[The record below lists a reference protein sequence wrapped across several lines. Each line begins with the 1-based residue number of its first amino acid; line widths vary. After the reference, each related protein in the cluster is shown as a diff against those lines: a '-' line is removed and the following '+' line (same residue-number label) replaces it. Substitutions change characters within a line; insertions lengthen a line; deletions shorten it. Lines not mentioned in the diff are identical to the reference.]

1 MAQAVDLAELAA
13 PACACTTRPAL
24 TVRVPRK
31 YRTRLVRATVTLDG
45 RRVGTITRRHR
56 TVRVSFA
63 KATGDTVVVRTRM
76 RLSGG
81 RSVTRTQRLARC
93 VA

>member
-1 MAQAVDLAELAA
+1 M
-13 PACACTTRPAL
+13 
-24 TVRVPRK
+24 
-31 YRTRLVRATVTLDG
+31 VRATVTLDG

-56 TVRVSFA
+56 KVRVSFA
-63 KATGDTVVVRTRM
+63 RATGDTVVVRTRM